1 MSDLTLVKKLDEYK
15 KLIKYYESYHEEM
28 TGRQFPTYSKLGDLL
43 GDKSILDELKIADTS
58 KEEEEKRANNI
69 EKMNEDKNSVK
80 VN

>member
-1 MSDLTLVKKLDEYK
+1 
-15 KLIKYYESYHEEM
+15 M